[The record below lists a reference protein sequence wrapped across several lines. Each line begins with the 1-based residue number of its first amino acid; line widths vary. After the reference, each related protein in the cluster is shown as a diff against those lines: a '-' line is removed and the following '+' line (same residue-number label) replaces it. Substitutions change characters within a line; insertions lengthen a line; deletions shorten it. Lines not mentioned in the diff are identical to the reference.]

1 MAVGVEICERIKHT
15 TKPNKPLCIKLELEI
30 YKRVK
35 RINNNNW
42 SMTSKHFV
50 YKMHQQQLNDKDLLK
65 TNIKYILKCKLTT
78 VFPLNVQLV
87 NVAEPPETRTAP
99 PYHMT
104 II

>member
-1 MAVGVEICERIKHT
+1 
-15 TKPNKPLCIKLELEI
+15 
-30 YKRVK
+30 
-35 RINNNNW
+35 
-42 SMTSKHFV
+42 
-50 YKMHQQQLNDKDLLK
+50 MHQQQLNDKDLLK

-87 NVAEPPETRTAP
+87 NVAEPPETYTAP